1 MILIN
6 IFFAWWMWSVASTHF
21 EKGNNTLGWV
31 GIALSAANAATAL
44 AHLV

>member
-6 IFFAWWMWSVASTHF
+6 IFFAWWMWDVASTNF
-21 EKGNNTLGWV
+21 EKGNTTLGWA

-44 AHLV
+44 ANLI

>member
-6 IFFAWWMWSVASTHF
+6 IFFAWWMWSVASDHF